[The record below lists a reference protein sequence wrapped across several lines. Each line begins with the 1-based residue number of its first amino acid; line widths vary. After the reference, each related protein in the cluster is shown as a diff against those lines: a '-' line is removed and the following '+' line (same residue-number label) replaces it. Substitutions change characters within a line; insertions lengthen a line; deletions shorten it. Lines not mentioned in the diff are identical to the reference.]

1 MKVELITVSCG
12 SQGVQGQRLVVAVM
26 SYSAE
31 HCLTAAEATCL
42 HCSSVQQGWCTALV
56 RLLLLPAFHSL
67 NLVCLSN
74 LLLQASMN
82 YKSSLLSQ
90 RSWILLLTTKE
101 SGWHT
106 MFLLVNHHWHLSLH
120 SLWILPNPGSFY
132 IILSLVSDQSPLAS
146 SLENCQH

>member
-26 SYSAE
+26 TCSAE
-31 HCLTAAEATCL
+31 HCPRAAEATCL
-42 HCSSVQQGWCTALV
+42 HCSVQQGWCIALV
-56 RLLLLPAFHSL
+56 RLLLLPGFHSL
-67 NLVCLSN
+67 NLVCLPN

-82 YKSSLLSQ
+82 YKSSLLSPG
-90 RSWILLLTTKE
+90 SWILLLTTKE